1 LQVLWDGGPRRLA
14 RSTAFS
20 GNSGVGLGLLVST
33 AIRRWNMQGS
43 YKKLSVEMALDFVI
57 MYLIMY
63 TMIASLDHF
72 YLNLNNAYMTL
83 MMVTPMTILM
93 LIFMRSMYKSRSANF
108 VIGGAALVFVLSF
121 IGMRTQAG
129 VGDAEFLRSM
139 IPHHSGAILMCR
151 EASLTDPE
159 ILALCDA
166 IVRSQE
172 REIAQMREILRR
184 RSSHAPQMVSVG
196 GHWAIAG

>member
-1 LQVLWDGGPRRLA
+1 VLWDGGPRRLA

-72 YLNLNNAYMTL
+72 YLNLNNA
-83 MMVTPMTILM
+83 
-93 LIFMRSMYKSRSANF
+93 
-108 VIGGAALVFVLSF
+108 
-121 IGMRTQAG
+121 
-129 VGDAEFLRSM
+129 
-139 IPHHSGAILMCR
+139 
-151 EASLTDPE
+151 
-159 ILALCDA
+159 
-166 IVRSQE
+166 
-172 REIAQMREILRR
+172 
-184 RSSHAPQMVSVG
+184 
-196 GHWAIAG
+196 